1 MATTVPREVRVLK
14 VNQDLPDSKATL
26 VPRVSRGHKVPSD
39 PQELTV
45 RPVNQVSLE
54 SRDQTGPR
62 ATQARR
68 APLERKETRVQQG
81 HKVPLVIPVLGA
93 SRVPTVFVV

>member
-1 MATTVPREVRVLK
+1 M
-14 VNQDLPDSKATL
+14 NQDLPDNKATL